1 MAAPKPPKRK
11 APVRPKKII
20 GKKISIGLG
29 LEFSLDSV
37 PFTPV
42 RVGEID

>member
-1 MAAPKPPKRK
+1 MAAPKTPKRR
-11 APVRPKKII
+11 APVRPKNII

-29 LEFSLDSV
+29 LEFLLDSV